1 MNHPPPRFARGVH
14 VPAITT
20 PTTPYVERILR
31 FYRALPQTRPRT
43 GPADR
48 HLAEDLERQGIPVQ
62 LVEAALCLAALRR
75 LQRPPEAPPLPPI
88 RSLHYILPV
97 LNELQCAPLEEGYLA

>member
-1 MNHPPPRFARGVH
+1 M
-14 VPAITT
+14 
-20 PTTPYVERILR
+20 TPYVERILR

-48 HLAEDLERQGIPVQ
+48 RLAEDLEQRGIPVQ

-75 LQRPPEAPPLPPI
+75 LQRSPQAPSLPPI

-97 LNELQCAPLEEGYLA
+97 LDELQHSPPLEDGYLDYLHDRLRRLADSGS

>member
-1 MNHPPPRFARGVH
+1 MTA
-14 VPAITT
+14 
-20 PTTPYVERILR
+20 YVERVLR
-31 FYRALPQTRPRT
+31 FYRTLPQTTART

-48 HLAEDLERQGIPVQ
+48 HLAEDLERRGVPVQ

-75 LQRPPEAPPLPPI
+75 LQRPPEASPLPPI

-97 LNELQCAPLEEGYLA
+97 LEELQDAPLEDGYLAYLHDRLRRFSHIGC